1 MPPTSLTKEQ
11 IDKLRELWETGLT
24 SIGDKRKIH
33 AAVEATGLYEKTIKN
48 WIGNERKRKG
58 LATKRG
64 PRNPENNV
72 SKYMPSQKR
81 KKSSYSVFKS
91 TFLSSDQA
99 VKILADGHGPG
110 EVQKQANVAYRQLSI
125 EEMEELK
132 KKAEGE
138 NSGEPTAQIPRQR
151 LISKIVANIQAN
163 MQKLDRMGCP
173 SVWLGYSGVAPKG
186 LFSAQVADLAKDAT
200 FTNYVVSTMENKLSS
215 QTNRGKKHVASSTS
229 YRAPPDGELD
239 TFTRGTDGSQDN
251 GKPDPAPNTSCQTDV
266 N

>member
-11 IDKLRELWETGLT
+11 IDKLRELWEAGLT

-132 KKAEGE
+132 KKAEEE
-138 NSGEPTAQIPRQR
+138 NSGEPTVQIPRQR

-186 LFSAQVADLAKDAT
+186 LFSAQMADLAKDAT
-200 FTNYVVSTMENKLSS
+200 FTNYVVSTMVHRIMEN
-215 QTNRGKKHVASSTS
+215 QTLLPIRHVRQTSTNICTE
-229 YRAPPDGELD
+229 PDKPGSE
-239 TFTRGTDGSQDN
+239 TRS
-251 GKPDPAPNTSCQTDV
+251 
-266 N
+266 